1 MKKFIA
7 FVILVF
13 LCVGALYQ
21 WRAGKLSSRSK
32 HAPERFTPATEALVA
47 LKDVQLLAQLDREYS
62 EIIEA
67 VVPSVV
73 SITTSRRVQI
83 PRVIDP
89 LEQFFGRRSRS
100 APRSVVQSALGSGV
114 VVSEEGHVVTNT
126 HVIAN
131 YDEIRVQLTNGR
143 VEPATVIGADVSSD
157 IALLKINARGIDP
170 LPLGDSDDVKT
181 GQIVFAIGNP
191 FGFQETVTQGI
202 ISATGRRILE
212 DSGNEFFQTDTAINQ
227 GNSGGPLINIR
238 GEIIGINTAIFS
250 GSGSGSWIGVSFAI
264 PSNVVAHVVDSLISK
279 GRVVR
284 GYLGVG
290 MQTITPD
297 LEEQFGLKDNEGA
310 LVSFVE
316 PDSPAAKAGIKPGD
330 VIKSLNEEEVAD
342 VHQLKAR
349 IMETSPGES
358 VKIGIVRDGA
368 EQVLTATI
376 GEAGKAAA
384 NAPPRTET
392 PRSSNRPLRGIEL
405 VPDTA
410 RAAAGGDSRGVMI
423 ASIGENVPA
432 ASKLR
437 RGDIIEEVNRQPVS
451 SVAEFE
457 KIAQD
462 IPADQNVLLSVRRGE
477 VRMFVVIQPQ

>member
-1 MKKFIA
+1 MKKFIS

-21 WRAGKLSSRSK
+21 WREGSLSSRSK
-32 HAPERFTPATEALVA
+32 HAPEKFTPATEALVK
-47 LKDVQLLAQLDREYS
+47 LKDVQLLAQLDREYTD
-62 EIIEA
+62 IVEA

-73 SITTSRRVQI
+73 SITTSRRVQV
-83 PRVIDP
+83 PRIIDP
-89 LEQFFGRRSRS
+89 LEQFFGRPHGST
-100 APRSVVQSALGSGV
+100 PRSIVQSALGSGV
-114 VVSEEGHVVTNT
+114 IVSEEGHVVTNT

-143 VEPATVIGADVSSD
+143 IEPATVIGADVNSD
-157 IALLKINARGIDP
+157 IALLKINAKGIDP
-170 LPLGDSDDVKT
+170 LPLGDSDEVKT

-212 DSGNEFFQTDTAINQ
+212 DSGNEFLQTDTAINQ

-264 PSNVVAHVVDSLISK
+264 PSNVVAQIVDSLISK

-284 GYLGVG
+284 GYLGIG
-290 MQTITPD
+290 IQSITPE
-297 LEEQFGLKDNEGA
+297 LEEEFGLKNTEGA

-316 PDSPAAKAGIKPGD
+316 PDSPAAKAGIRPGD
-330 VIKSLNEEEVAD
+330 VIESLDEKEVAD

-349 IMETSPGES
+349 IMQINPGKS
-358 VKIGIVRDGA
+358 VKIGIIRNR
-368 EQVLTATI
+368 EKQKLTATI
-376 GEAGKAAA
+376 AEAGNPAATA
-384 NAPPRTET
+384 TPPAGNS
-392 PRSSNRPLRGIEL
+392 RSTNRALRGIEL
-405 VPDTA
+405 VPDNARTA
-410 RAAAGGDSRGVMI
+410 AEGDSRGVII
-423 ASIGENVPA
+423 ARIDEKAPA
-432 ASKLR
+432 ASQLR

-457 KIAQD
+457 KLAQE
-462 IPADQNVLLSVRRGE
+462 IPPDHNALLSIRRGD
-477 VRMFVVIQPQ
+477 VRMFVVIQP